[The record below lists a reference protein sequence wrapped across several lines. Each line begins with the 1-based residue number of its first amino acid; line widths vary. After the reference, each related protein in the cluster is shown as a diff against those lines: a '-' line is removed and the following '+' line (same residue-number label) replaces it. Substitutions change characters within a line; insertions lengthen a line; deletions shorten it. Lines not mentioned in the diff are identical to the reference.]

1 MVFSSSVNKLFLV
14 VVVTGICLWNASVAG
29 AYTPPLP
36 PEYPS
41 SAIAFEDDFENGLDK
56 WELARGSMTHW
67 SINTNGVLEASIP
80 DIFVISELVP
90 KDEFWQDNWHD
101 YQIEFDYE
109 VLSDA
114 DVNWGWGYQDKFNW
128 CELHHYDGIL
138 NYDHLVDGKSVFKAL
153 IFREITRNQVHH
165 VVINSDQGEINAW
178 MDDQYM
184 ITFKDFYQD
193 VPTGKISL
201 KATTGLAYPTVVRF
215 DNVKVYLID
224 HQSQE
229 DDEEE
234 NEEEEVL
241 LSVIEFKQNDA
252 SWKDEEYDHALDW
265 GCWGDWRANHPSS
278 PPTQVTI
285 NHWGCALTSLA
296 MIMNYHQLST
306 LPSGELLNPKT
317 LNQWLKDEADGYVG
331 EGSINWLAGARL
343 SRLISEEY
351 SKPGNQLPTLEYS
364 RVHSDLSSS
373 LIDLLDEDRPAILQI
388 PGHFLV
394 GKGYIPALE
403 DQELDFYINDPA
415 YSYNKFSQHQE
426 SLLSLIDY
434 RPSNTDLSYIMAVY
448 PSEIDLIF
456 YDEAGQEILSTSLS
470 RDTVINPVYD
480 LDDCQ
485 DDPNSPHPCIY
496 HHSAYLTQLIAKPN
510 NGKYF
515 VDLNSSLNNLV
526 NKATFYFYD
535 VLGEVKMFDYYFPS
549 QDNGPLQL
557 TLNFDKED
565 QAECLVSSAM
575 RFNFS
580 QLTSH
585 LTELYQEEILPAD
598 YYLRLTEL
606 AGFALDVS
614 DDLVAQERYSQ
625 LCLKIISQ
633 LEVSIQSLV
642 LEKIILDYL

>member
-1 MVFSSSVNKLFLV
+1 MVLVAIYVFL
-14 VVVTGICLWNASVAG
+14 LNANFTH

-36 PEYPS
+36 PEYPL
-41 SAIAFEDDFENGLDK
+41 SAVVFEDDFENGLDK

-67 SINTNGVLEASIP
+67 SINTNGVLEANIQ

-90 KDEFWQDNWHD
+90 QDEFWQDEWQD

-109 VLSDA
+109 VLTEA
-114 DVNWGWGYQDKFNW
+114 DVNWGWGYQDELNW

-138 NYDHLVDGKSVFKAL
+138 NYDHIVNGRPVFKAL
-153 IFREITRNQVHH
+153 IFREIARNQVHH

-193 VPTGKISL
+193 TPTGKISL

-224 HQSQE
+224 HQPQE

-234 NEEEEVL
+234 NEDEEVL
-241 LSVIEFKQNDA
+241 LPVIEFKQNDA
-252 SWKDEEYDHALDW
+252 SWKDEEYNHAFDW
-265 GCWGDWRANHPSS
+265 DCWGDWRANYPSS

-285 NHWGCALTSLA
+285 NHWGCALSSLA
-296 MIMNYHQLST
+296 MIMNYHQLSY

-317 LNQWLKDEADGYVG
+317 LNQWLKSEADGYVG

-351 SKPGNQLPTLEYS
+351 STESNQLPTLEYS

-373 LIDLLDEDRPAILQI
+373 LVDLLDEDRPAILQI

-394 GKGYIPALE
+394 GKGYIPAQE

-415 YSYNKFSQHQE
+415 YSYSKLSQHQE

-434 RPSNTDLSYIMAVY
+434 QPSNTDLSYIMAVY
-448 PSEIDLIF
+448 PSETDLIF
-456 YDEAGQEILSTSLS
+456 NDEAGQELPSTSLS

-480 LDDCQ
+480 LDNCQ
-485 DDPNSPHPCIY
+485 NNPDYPHQCVY
-496 HHSAYLTQLIAKPN
+496 HHSALLSQLIAKPLT
-510 NGKYF
+510 GQYF
-515 VDLNSSLNNLV
+515 VGLSSSSENQIS
-526 NKATFYFYD
+526 KTTFYLYD
-535 VLGEVKMFDYYFPS
+535 ELGKVKMLDYYFCS
-549 QDNGPLQL
+549 QDNQL
-557 TLNFDKED
+557 IQLKLTFNKED
-565 QAECLVSSAM
+565 RLKCSVNSDI

-585 LTELYQEEILPAD
+585 LTELYQEGIIPAD
-598 YYLRLTEL
+598 FYLRLTEL
-606 AGFALDVS
+606 ASFAMEIP

-625 LCLKIISQ
+625 LCLKIIFQ
-633 LEVSIQSLV
+633 LDRSLQN
-642 LEKIILDYL
+642 LILLATSSDFM